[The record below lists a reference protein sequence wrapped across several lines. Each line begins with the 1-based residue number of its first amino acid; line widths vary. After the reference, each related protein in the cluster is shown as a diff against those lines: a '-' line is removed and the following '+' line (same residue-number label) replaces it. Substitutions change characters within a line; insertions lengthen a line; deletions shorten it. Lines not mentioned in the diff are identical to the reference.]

1 MRFTRYL
8 EELLGARSD
17 VKILRTLCR
26 YPTKEFS
33 ESELARVSGA
43 GQKTVNRAMPR
54 YVSYGIV
61 SARTIGR
68 ANVYTLNPEHY
79 VVGQLRSLFR
89 AEDGA
94 KSELKRLLKNSF
106 DGDKAVISL
115 AIFGSV
121 VRGME
126 EPTSDIDVFVLT
138 RDKER
143 AEEKLRRVGETAMK
157 KFSNVISGYI
167 LTPEEFERKKGT
179 QTIEEIVA
187 YGELVVGKPLGEK

>member
-1 MRFTRYL
+1 MRCTRYL
-8 EELLGARSD
+8 EELLGAKSD

-43 GQKTVNRAMPR
+43 GQKTVNRAMPK

-68 ANVYTLNPEHY
+68 ANVYTLNSDHY
-79 VVGQLRSLFR
+79 IVEQLRSLFR

-94 KSELKRLLKNSF
+94 RSELKRLLENSF
-106 DGDKAVISL
+106 KGDKAVVSL

-121 VRGME
+121 AGGRE

-138 RDKER
+138 RDKEG
-143 AEEKLRRVGETAMK
+143 AEEKLRQAEETAMK
-157 KFSNVISGYI
+157 KFGNVISGYI

-179 QTIEEIVA
+179 QTIKEIVA
-187 YGELVVGKPLGEK
+187 HGELIAGKPPGEK